1 LVGER
6 LRNVTAISME
16 EPYAREMS
24 TLRNVMIVT
33 GGFGRSNAEQT
44 HECLRCGFT
53 KLPTEPQSDRQAL
66 DTGTAKRFRDKAAEA
81 EQLIGTATTEARRK
95 TLSRIAESY
104 NRSAEHI
111 EKIASKG

>member
-1 LVGER
+1 ML
-6 LRNVTAISME
+6 
-16 EPYAREMS
+16 
-24 TLRNVMIVT
+24 MIVT
-33 GGFGRSNAEQT
+33 DGFGKSNAEQT
-44 HECLRCGFT
+44 HECLRCGYKKT
-53 KLPTEPQSDRQAL
+53 PTQPQSERRAL

-111 EKIASKG
+111 EKAATADAKRGGL